1 MAGISS
7 VQQIVATIRAEMSS
21 RVGNSDRRGPAMAEK
36 PAPRTRPAQ
45 ASARM
50 SGLLLQRVAALDQA
64 DPERGRKAFRIF
76 LESVLLAEF
85 GEALINDPAFYAMVD
100 QVQLTMEDDPQIA
113 GAIAQAAESLCG
125 DGRKNY

>member
-21 RVGNSDRRGPAMAEK
+21 RVVKNDRRGPAVAEK
-36 PAPRTRPAQ
+36 RAPRAKPAQ

-50 SGLLLQRVAALDQA
+50 TGLLQQRVAALDPA
-64 DPERGRKAFRIF
+64 DSQRGRKAFRIF

-85 GEALINDPAFYAMVD
+85 GEELINDPAFYAMVD
-100 QVQLTMEDDPQIA
+100 QVQLAMEDDPQIA
-113 GAIAQAAESLCG
+113 SAIAQAAQSLCG
-125 DGRKNY
+125 DGAKNY

>member
-21 RVGNSDRRGPAMAEK
+21 RVGKNDRRGPAMAEK
-36 PAPRTRPAQ
+36 RAQRSKPAQ
-45 ASARM
+45 ARARM
-50 SGLLLQRVAALDQA
+50 SGLLQQRVAALDPA

-85 GEALINDPAFYAMVD
+85 GEELINDPAFYAMVD
-100 QVQLTMEDDPQIA
+100 QVQLAMEDDPQIA

-125 DGRKNY
+125 DGRATY